1 MILVHGAHLRFGHL
15 DPPPFPVPD
24 TSNLPIY
31 ADNVIPSMLVHL
43 GALDLS
49 QAKLSLSTAF
59 PNAGHESTLSTLLAM
74 APPKAEAVGRVEG
87 TGTSAAKRTVEDG
100 PVLSEEQAFALRAAA
115 IDVCEYMVK
124 MAKKMDNAKISQDI
138 AWLRNITLPEID
150 AWLWAVAKDRPDYR
164 ALDRFVLRDTVFF

>member
-1 MILVHGAHLRFGHL
+1 MILVHGAHLRFGQL

-49 QAKLSLSTAF
+49 QAKLSLSSAF
-59 PNAGHESTLSTLLAM
+59 PNAGHESTLATLLAK
-74 APPKAEAVGRVEG
+74 APKPEAVGNVEV
-87 TGTSAAKRTVEDG
+87 TGSSAAKRNVEDG

-115 IDVCEYMVK
+115 IDVCEYMVNL
-124 MAKKMDNAKISQDI
+124 AKNMDGAKISQDN